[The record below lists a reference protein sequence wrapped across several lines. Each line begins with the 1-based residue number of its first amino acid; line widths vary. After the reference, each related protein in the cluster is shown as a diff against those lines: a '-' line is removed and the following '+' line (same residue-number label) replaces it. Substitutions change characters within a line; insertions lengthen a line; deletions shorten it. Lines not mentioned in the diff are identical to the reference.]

1 MLVLNF
7 KKNNDFFLF
16 KKYYIIHLHSSVFDV
31 LLHLKISYA
40 ALLAQLLQLSSFF
53 LRDHE
58 FYLLFDLLKSDAKI
72 LLTLCQLMVMTMM
85 MMMMKMMMKMMM
97 TTTMMQVLKVSLQH
111 RVRVNAIKNF
121 F

>member
-1 MLVLNF
+1 
-7 KKNNDFFLF
+7 
-16 KKYYIIHLHSSVFDV
+16 
-31 LLHLKISYA
+31 
-40 ALLAQLLQLSSFF
+40 
-53 LRDHE
+53 
-58 FYLLFDLLKSDAKI
+58 LFDLLKSDAKI